1 MVIPQ
6 PTTGYPRTIYDA
18 AGERIEVILDVATYE
33 ALLTAL
39 EDAEDILA
47 YDAAKA
53 DDPDGLPFDEAVRE
67 IERMAADYEGRT
79 E

>member
-39 EDAEDILA
+39 EDAEDMLA

-53 DDPDGLPFDEAVRE
+53 SEEQPISWEQA
-67 IERMAADYEGRT
+67 RT
-79 E
+79 ELETRRPELRDMQV